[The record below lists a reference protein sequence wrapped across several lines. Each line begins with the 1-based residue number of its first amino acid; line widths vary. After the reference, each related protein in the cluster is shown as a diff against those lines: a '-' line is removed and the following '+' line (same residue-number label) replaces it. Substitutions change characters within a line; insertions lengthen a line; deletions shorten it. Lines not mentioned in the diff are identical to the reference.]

1 MPRFDPDTVTRLI
14 RETAEAEILPRLRH
28 LADADVMRKQGGELV
43 TVADEAAEARLSE
56 LLRDHLPGSV
66 VLGEEAAARDPGVFD
81 RLQGGDPV
89 WVIDPIDGTNN
100 FARGSE
106 TFAVMVALV
115 QGGETLA
122 AWIDMPAK
130 GTLVAAAAGGGT
142 TRDGKRVRLDQ
153 PELTA
158 AEMPGTLNA
167 STFATKEMARQVDRR
182 RGRVGAVRTLGC
194 AGAEY
199 VRLVA
204 GEIRFALFTKLMPWD
219 HAPGSLILA
228 EAGGVPRLLDG
239 RPYAPTVR
247 EGSGLLHAHS
257 DHGWH
262 TIYDA
267 LFGDAQAGPA
277 RRPPEN

>member
-1 MPRFDPDTVTRLI
+1 MSVDIDRISRIIAETADAEVRPRFRALAHGEV
-14 RETAEAEILPRLRH
+14 REKSA
-28 LADADVMRKQGGELV
+28 GELV
-43 TVADEAAEARLSE
+43 TVADEAAEAVLTRRLSDE
-56 LLRDHLPGSV
+56 LPGSV
-66 VLGEEAAARDPGVFD
+66 VLGEEAAASDPAVFH
-81 RLQGGDPV
+81 LLEGTDPV
-89 WVIDPIDGTNN
+89 WVIDPVDGTNN

-115 QGGETLA
+115 QGGQTLA

-130 GTLVAAAAGGGT
+130 GTRVAAVLGGGA
-142 TRDGKRVRLDQ
+142 TRDGARVVLDQ
-153 PELTA
+153 PELA
-158 AEMPGTLNA
+158 AADMPGTLNA
-167 STFATKEMARQVDRR
+167 STFATKQMARQVDTRR
-182 RGRVGAVRTLGC
+182 HRVGAVKTLGC

-204 GEIRFALFTKLMPWD
+204 GDIRFALFTKLMPWD

-247 EGSGLLHAHS
+247 AGNGLLHAHS
-257 DHGWH
+257 EQGWQ

-267 LFGDAQAGPA
+267 LFADG
-277 RRPPEN
+277 